1 MSTGL
6 DPRRNSNLTII
17 IKSLFD
23 NIELPVFSGIISNSS
38 TVQPVTIVTAHI
50 MIQLEFVNFPLFQ
63 TCKRKSLPKNQNEI
77 YS

>member
-50 MIQLEFVNFPLFQ
+50 MIQLEFVNFQFQ

-77 YS
+77 